1 MIIKKSVYQTLKRHK
16 INNDNEAHEKYLKK
30 CMDTFT
36 ANDTTDEGD
45 NLLSVYIKSSK
56 GRLDLKTIDKMY
68 KQGHV
73 LQKSVMTHAFF
84 VHYIDLIFKNL
95 QKDRL
100 IYFNQTD
107 VESEKRLAFYVSLM
121 TNYRFGFF
129 NYYNNEENIEYLKK
143 QNLLKVLFGEIGS
156 PSDCEFNKVVE
167 SNKKILE
174 KLNEKNVDL
183 LSICNFEN
191 SENIY
196 DFGMFHI
203 VMMCPGYYMETY
215 SIKPEKF
222 KEKLISDF
230 PDIYNEFLKLK
241 SYVEKLSITKEINDV
256 TPEEKVKHRL

>member
-16 INNDNEAHEKYLKK
+16 INNDNEAYERYLKK

-36 ANDTTDEGD
+36 ADDTTDEGD
-45 NLLSVYIKSSK
+45 NLLSLYIKSSK
-56 GRLDLKTIDKMY
+56 GHLDLRTIDKMY
-68 KQGHV
+68 NQGYV
-73 LQKSVMTHAFF
+73 LQESMMKHPFF
-84 VHYIDLIFKNL
+84 THYIDLIFKNS

-107 VESEKRLAFYVSLM
+107 VEGEKRLTFYISLM
-121 TNYRFGFF
+121 SNYRFNFF
-129 NYYNNEENIEYLKK
+129 NYYDNEENIGYLKK
-143 QNLLKVLFGEIGS
+143 QNLLKVLFGEIDS
-156 PSDCEFNKVVE
+156 PSNYDFNRVVE

-174 KLNEKNVDL
+174 KLNVQNIDL
-183 LSICNFEN
+183 LSMCDFEKP
-191 SENIY
+191 ENIY
-196 DFGMFHI
+196 DFGIFYI
-203 VMMCPGYYMETY
+203 MMTCPGYYMGTY

-241 SYVEKLSITKEINDV
+241 SYVEKLSIAKEINDV